1 MFPLLE
7 LQSEGIHSG
16 MMVSKRQCHPSS
28 PCQVVAKTHVF
39 GERTW
44 GKSGDKVNLNRG
56 YALCDD
62 GVPMASHPNSCY
74 EVIDNSHIFTS
85 STGSCN
91 SVKKKKVVLYT
102 ITIMVGVFCRAVLAI
117 VDPISKNSLIFVY
130 IPSEICSLTIIHLC
144 VSCATIC
151 TFVIYQ

>member
-7 LQSEGIHSG
+7 LQSEGMHGG
-16 MMVSKRQCHPSS
+16 MMVSKWQCHPSS
-28 PCQVVAKTHVF
+28 RCEVVAQTHVI
-39 GERTW
+39 GEHTW
-44 GKSGDKVNLNRG
+44 CKSHHKRLPR
-56 YALCDD
+56 
-62 GVPMASHPNSCY
+62 
-74 EVIDNSHIFTS
+74 
-85 STGSCN
+85 N